1 MNTMIEKH
9 CTPTKM
15 KLALVTFATVLAAAC
30 LVAVRPTVALAEELD
45 DNFNNPAA
53 AETVEEV
60 AEDQEALPADEAT
73 VPTEEQ
79 ATPQEGSDN
88 LSYNATEET
97 LETVPEPSL
106 DEPAAQDAALDEQ
119 TTDDQASAGLE
130 NDTDESE
137 VPSSSDEPS
146 TSDSGVNDADV
157 SEPAVA
163 SPTNTV
169 EPASEK
175 ANTEATPQ
183 LTESEQVNQL
193 AAELTST
200 VALAVQATSSV
211 SKFVVVLDPGHG
223 GDDSGAVGNGLCEKD
238 LTLSIARY
246 AKAQLEKLSGVVVY
260 LTRDG
265 DYKLGVTERDDIVNR
280 IQFAVDKHAD
290 LFVSIHINDSGIS
303 GGPASGFE
311 IYVQNSSAYRNNLHS
326 EGVALA
332 NRIAANESA
341 LGLKAHGGTAVR
353 TRNSTTSYPSPGGY
367 EDYYG
372 ILRYSRK
379 EGLLALI
386 VENLFIDNAS
396 DASWLRSDAN
406 RKKLGIAIANA
417 ITEQYDLHQN
427 LVRDEKG
434 VRYIEDGATT
444 YLKNAWKTVGNDT
457 YYFGSDGYAVKY
469 TQDLVGADGEL
480 HRYYFSGAGVMQTGF
495 VTFKDGTRS
504 YFDPAA
510 GAALAGWQDIAKKTY
525 FFKSDYRAA
534 RYSNRLTGRDG
545 GLHDYY
551 FNGLGEMFTGLLAFK
566 DGTRSYFDPAAG
578 NARGAALTGWQD
590 VSGKTYHFSPSTLR
604 AVRYSQRLTG
614 RDGAKHDYYF
624 SGAGVMQTGF
634 VTFKDGTRSYFDP
647 AAGAA
652 RGAALTGWQDIAKK
666 TYYFSPSTLRAVRY
680 TQDLVGADGELHRY
694 YFSGAGVMQ
703 TGFVTFKDGTR
714 SYFDPAAGAALAG
727 WQDIAKKTYFFKS
740 DYRAARYSNRLTG
753 RDGGLH
759 DYYFNGLGEMFT
771 GLLAFKDGTRS
782 YFDPAAGN
790 ARGAALTGWQ
800 DVSGK
805 TYHFSPSTL
814 RAVRYSQ
821 RLTGRDGAKHD
832 YYFSG
837 AGVMQTGW
845 IKWNK
850 DGSRSYYEPD
860 KTLASYG
867 AKYTGEHLIGSAVCT
882 FDDDGIL
889 QSEVNQG
896 EDIMG
901 VSLTT
906 VAQMVKHY
914 TATVGAAAYP
924 SSVYKEKGA
933 VTINDFCKILFDEA
947 VAEGVRAEVVYAQAM
962 LETNYLRFG
971 GDVSVA
977 QCNFAGLG
985 ATGNG
990 EQGNSFDNVREGL
1003 RAQVQHLKGYA
1014 STEPLNQACVDKRF
1028 EILVKSGLRGS
1039 APTISGLT
1047 GKWAVSSAYGN
1058 SLKQILSSLL
1068 QTK

>member
-9 CTPTKM
+9 CTPTKT

-30 LVAVRPTVALAEELD
+30 LVAVRPTVALAEDLD

-88 LSYNATEET
+88 LSDNATEET
-97 LETVPEPSL
+97 PETVPEPSL

-146 TSDSGVNDADV
+146 TSDSGANGADV

-175 ANTEATPQ
+175 GNTEATPQ
-183 LTESEQVNQL
+183 LTESERVNQL

-223 GDDSGAVGNGLCEKD
+223 GSDSGAIGNGLRESD
-238 LTLSIARY
+238 LTLSIAKY
-246 AKAQLEKLSGVVVY
+246 AKAQLDKLSGVVVY
-260 LTRDG
+260 LTRTSDVYVG
-265 DYKLGVTERDDIVNR
+265 LEERVNMAYKWGAN
-280 IQFAVDKHAD
+280 
-290 LFVSIHINDSGIS
+290 LFVSIHINDSGVP

-311 IYVQNSSAYRNNLHS
+311 VFAQNNSAYRNNLHVES
-326 EGVALA
+326 LELA
-332 NRIAANESA
+332 NRIAANERA
-341 LGLKAHGGTAVR
+341 LGLSSHGTAVK
-353 TRNSTTSYPSPGGY
+353 TGTFSTSNSYPSPADENRYYPSPGGY
-367 EDYYG
+367 ADYLSVLRNSRLKG
-372 ILRYSRK
+372 IPAVL
-379 EGLLALI
+379 

-469 TQDLVGADGEL
+469 TQDLVGTDGKQ

-495 VTFKDGTRS
+495 VTWSSGTRS
-504 YFDPAA
+504 FFAQNSNYIPT
-510 GAALAGWQDIAKKTY
+510 GAAFTGWVITGGKTY
-525 FFKSDYRAA
+525 YFRPTDYRAA
-534 RYSNRLTGRDG
+534 RYSNKLPGRDG
-545 GLHDYY
+545 QEHDYY
-551 FNGLGEMFTGLLAFK
+551 FNGLGQMFTGLLVW
-566 DGTRSYFDPAAG
+566 GNGGRSYYDSKSG
-578 NARGAALTGWQD
+578 IALTGWQE
-590 VSGKTYHFSPSTLR
+590 VSKN
-604 AVRYSQRLTG
+604 
-614 RDGAKHDYYF
+614 
-624 SGAGVMQTGF
+624 
-634 VTFKDGTRSYFDP
+634 
-647 AAGAA
+647 
-652 RGAALTGWQDIAKK
+652 
-666 TYYFSPSTLRAVRY
+666 TYYFNPNSLLAVKY
-680 TQDLVGADGELHRY
+680 TQDLVGTDGKQHRY

-703 TGFVTFKDGTR
+703 TGFVTWSSGTR
-714 SYFDPAAGAALAG
+714 SFFAQNSNYIPTGAAFTG
-727 WQDIAKKTYFFKS
+727 WVITGGKTYYFRPT
-740 DYRAARYSNRLTG
+740 DYRAARYSNKLPG
-753 RDGGLH
+753 RDGTQRN
-759 DYYFNGLGEMFT
+759 YYFNGT
-771 GLLAFKDGTRS
+771 GA
-782 YFDPAAGN
+782 
-790 ARGAALTGWQ
+790 
-800 DVSGK
+800 
-805 TYHFSPSTL
+805 
-814 RAVRYSQ
+814 
-821 RLTGRDGAKHD
+821 
-832 YYFSG
+832 
-837 AGVMQTGW
+837 MQTGW
-845 IKWNK
+845 IRWAN
-850 DGSRSYYEPD
+850 GTRSYYEPN

-924 SSVYKEKGA
+924 SSVYKSKGA
-933 VTINDFCKILFDEA
+933 ATINDFCKILFDEA
-947 VAEGVRAEVVYAQAM
+947 VAEGVRAEVVYAQTM

-971 GDVSVA
+971 GDVKVG
-977 QCNFAGLG
+977 QCNFAGIG
-985 ATGNG
+985 ATGG
-990 EQGNSFDNVREGL
+990 VPGNSFKDVTTGL
-1003 RAQVQHLKGYA
+1003 RAQVQHLKAYA
-1014 STEPLNQACVDKRF
+1014 STEPLNKACVDPRF
-1028 EILVKSGLRGS
+1028 DLVERGC

-1058 SLKQILSSLL
+1058 SLKEILSSLL